1 MLYWLIHANL
11 PALERTPFGFLRVF
25 TFNEFQALVAT
36 LLAFGI
42 CLALG
47 GPTIQWLRRQKIG
60 DAADFDD
67 ATFNETMKSK
77 VGTPTMG
84 GLLIVSAIAGVTLLL
99 ADLRNFYVLM
109 GLVCLLWMGL
119 VGATDDWLK
128 LTAARRKT
136 GRQGLSSREKLLF
149 QVGLALLLG
158 YFAFR
163 HGHAVPAATTLY
175 FPFFKGLSV
184 PLPLWAFLV
193 LAVLVIVGSSNAVNL
208 TDGLDGLAA
217 GCMAIVGLV
226 FLVLTLIISDA
237 TLATYLLFDPI
248 RQVGQMSVF
257 CGAIVGA
264 CLGFLW
270 FNCHPARVFMGD
282 TGSLALGRPD
292 RLRRPGDPSGA
303 GAGPRRRNLRG
314 RGAERDA
321 ASGLLQIHAAAVRCR
336 AAHLPD
342 VAAAPPLPE
351 KGLERDAGRG
361 AVLAGGRD
369 ARGADAGDGEAAVI
383 RRSAAG
389 RAITTHSQHQDS
401 DTR

>member
-36 LLAFGI
+36 LLAFAL

-47 GPTIQWLRRQKIG
+47 GPTIAWLRRQKIG

-67 ATFNETMKSK
+67 ATFNEAMKSK

-136 GRQGLSSREKLLF
+136 GRQGLSGREKLLF

-175 FPFFKGLSV
+175 FPFFKGFSV
-184 PLPLWAFLV
+184 PLPLWAFLL

-282 TGSLALGRPD
+282 TGSLALGGLIGYVALVVRQELALVLVGGIFVAEAVSVMLQVGYFKYTRKRYGTGRRIFLMSPLHHHFQKKGWSETQVVV
-292 RLRRPGDPSGA
+292 RFWLVGAMLAALTLATVKLR
-303 GAGPRRRNLRG
+303 
-314 RGAERDA
+314 
-321 ASGLLQIHAAAVRCR
+321 
-336 AAHLPD
+336 
-342 VAAAPPLPE
+342 
-351 KGLERDAGRG
+351 
-361 AVLAGGRD
+361 
-369 ARGADAGDGEAAVI
+369 
-383 RRSAAG
+383 
-389 RAITTHSQHQDS
+389 
-401 DTR
+401 